1 MPSLTNIIERYLNKL
16 IQLNGGHLVEIQ
28 RNELA
33 EQFDCAPSQIN
44 YVLATRFTM
53 EKGYVVE
60 SRRGG
65 GGYVRICKV
74 PLSDNEYDLLNEVV
88 GLMGD
93 RISENSALAVLAR
106 LVEEKIVTRREA
118 EMIRAIISRNVLR
131 IGLPA
136 REQLRAQI
144 LKAVFINAL
153 RNLENE

>member
-1 MPSLTNIIERYLNKL
+1 MSSLSNIIERHLNKL

-33 EQFDCAPSQIN
+33 EQFNCAPSQIN
-44 YVLATRFTM
+44 YVLTTRFTM

-74 PLSDNEYDLLNEVV
+74 PLSANEFDLLNEVL

-93 RISENSALAVLAR
+93 RISESNARAVLAR
-106 LVEEKIVTRREA
+106 LLEEKIVTRREA
-118 EMIRAIISRNVLR
+118 AMIKAIMSRSVLR

-136 REQLRAQI
+136 RDQLRAQI
-144 LKAVFINAL
+144 LKAVLITVL
-153 RNLENE
+153 RNLEQN